1 MLMDIDPLY
10 KILLVFFA
18 MLMLIRLKIPM
29 GWAMVAGG
37 VALAQW
43 AGRGWALTLSDL
55 YIALADPEL
64 WLLIVIMALIFE
76 YGRYLSEERNAQLI
90 LRAASAWGGR
100 HSRAVS
106 LMALPAVIGLIPMPG
121 GALFSAPL
129 VAQLTPDPALSPAWK
144 SAVNYWFRHVWEYW
158 WPVYPVVIVTLS
170 IFPMPLSLFI
180 ALQLPLSLAAV
191 VGGYVWLVRPHI
203 HQLAVASVSEDD
215 EPAVNAKGG
224 RVFWPL
230 WLVIGATL
238 LLPPV
243 LGLWVDLPLSVRRLL
258 AMSLGLGVGLIGIL
272 RDSGPHAGRTFLRQ
286 LRNPKAFNLIGTVAG
301 VMIFKTMLERSA
313 LLPAAGDQLIDS
325 GVPLILVV
333 ALLPFIA
340 GLVTGIAIGFAG
352 IAFPLLA
359 GLATSAA
366 TGLAPV
372 STLLLG
378 FAFGYA
384 GMMCSPI
391 HLCLILTRGY
401 FGSSLRALYR
411 YILPCVLFPLMT
423 AVVLYWGL
431 TQLGW

>member
-1 MLMDIDPLY
+1 MDIDPLY
-10 KILLVFFA
+10 KILLVFCA
-18 MLMLIRLKIPM
+18 MLLLIRLKIPM

-43 AGRGWALTLSDL
+43 AGRGWALTWADL
-55 YIALADPEL
+55 QVALADPAL

-129 VAQLTPDPALSPAWK
+129 VAQLTRDPGLSAPWK

-180 ALQLPLSLAAV
+180 AMQLPLSIAAA
-191 VGGYVWLVRPHI
+191 VGGYFCLVRPHI
-203 HQLAVASVSEDD
+203 QRLSLVATGEE

-243 LGLWVDLPLSVRRLL
+243 LGLVMDVPLSVRRLV
-258 AMSLGLGVGLIGIL
+258 AMCLGLGVGLIGIL
-272 RDSGPHAGRTFLRQ
+272 RDSGPHAFRKFARQ
-286 LRNPKAFNLIGTVAG
+286 LRDPKAFNLIGTVAG
-301 VMIFKTMLERSA
+301 VMVFKTMLERSS
-313 LLPAAGDQLIDS
+313 LLPAAGEQLIDS

-352 IAFPLLA
+352 IAFPLLI
-359 GLATSAA
+359 GLATSGA
-366 TGLAPV
+366 TELAPV
-372 STLLLG
+372 STLMLG

-391 HLCLILTRGY
+391 HLCLVLTRGY
-401 FGSSLRALYR
+401 FGSSLGALYR
-411 YILPCVLFPLMT
+411 YLLPCVLFPLVT
-423 AVVLYWGL
+423 AVILYGAL
-431 TQLGW
+431 TRFGW